1 MSKNFSPALPGMRIP
16 RPKPATVSPNLEPHQ
31 VGLTEEELPPIE
43 RHPVCLVLDQLRSAY
58 NVGAL
63 FRTADGAG
71 LERIALLGRT
81 PHPPHPQVEK
91 TALGATSYVPW
102 THYREVEKLVQ
113 TLREQQYQLVALE
126 NGPGAQDLWTFP
138 WPERVA
144 LVAGNEV
151 EGISPELLEHCDL
164 RLNIPM
170 HGYKRTLNVTT
181 AVGIALYD
189 CLRSYKI

>member
-1 MSKNFSPALPGMRIP
+1 MSS
-16 RPKPATVSPNLEPHQ
+16 NLEPHQ
-31 VGLTEEELPPIE
+31 VGLSYRELPQLE
-43 RHPVCLVLDQLRSAY
+43 RHPVCLVLDRLRSAY

-63 FRTADGAG
+63 FRTADGAA
-71 LERIALLGRT
+71 LESIALLGRT
-81 PHPPHPQVEK
+81 PHPPPPQVEK
-91 TALGATSYVPW
+91 TALGATSYLPW
-102 THYREVEKLVQ
+102 RHYEEVESLVAD
-113 TLREQQYQLVALE
+113 LRSQGYSLVALE
-126 NGPGAQDLWTFP
+126 NGPEAHPLWDFP

-151 EGISPELLEHCDL
+151 EGISEELLQHCEL
-164 RLNIPM
+164 RLDIPM